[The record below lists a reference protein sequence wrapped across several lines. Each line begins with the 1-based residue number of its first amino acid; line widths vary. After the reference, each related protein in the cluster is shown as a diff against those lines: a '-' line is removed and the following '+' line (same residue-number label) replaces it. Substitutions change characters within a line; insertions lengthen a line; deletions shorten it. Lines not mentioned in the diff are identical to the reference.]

1 MIYLT
6 IYTRVDLAFRV
17 GQLARFMSN
26 PSESHFKA
34 LDDIWSYLNRTKS
47 YCLSI
52 SGQSISYS
60 NKDNP
65 RIIGYTDADWG
76 GDLATRKSTSGYIN
90 LITDGRYKFPIS
102 WGSKLQKTVALS
114 SCEAEYMAYKES
126 FKETLFINSLLG
138 ELPLYARELL
148 STTNTIYTDSQ
159 SAIALAKDP
168 MYHARTKHV
177 SIRYFFIKEKVKNKE
192 VELVYCP
199 TDKLLADGLTKNCSN
214 NQMERVHPWP
224 RL

>member
-1 MIYLT
+1 
-6 IYTRVDLAFRV
+6 
-17 GQLARFMSN
+17 
-26 PSESHFKA
+26 
-34 LDDIWSYLNRTKS
+34 
-47 YCLSI
+47 
-52 SGQSISYS
+52 
-60 NKDNP
+60 
-65 RIIGYTDADWG
+65 
-76 GDLATRKSTSGYIN
+76 
-90 LITDGRYKFPIS
+90 
-102 WGSKLQKTVALS
+102 
-114 SCEAEYMAYKES
+114 MAYKES

-199 TDKLLADGLTKNCSN
+199 TDKLLADGLTKTVPTTKWNEFILS
-214 NQMERVHPWP
+214 
-224 RL
+224 LGFKSTI